1 MSNKDLN
8 SNLLW
13 ERVNNS
19 KNNYSNNNNNDNIK
33 NSNSSNN
40 NCFHSAKFT

>member
-8 SNLLW
+8 LYLLW

-33 NSNSSNN
+33 NSNNSNN